1 MSKRKIFLGAITAI
15 ALFVLGPA
23 TINKVANGTTNTLP
37 AISEIV
43 EINEV
48 QASEV
53 REKGTDTAIYQ
64 GANAQKAQASDTF
77 SIAQIG
83 GSVHG
88 RLYDQWTY
96 RSQVST
102 GIAMGLRMHTYVWME
117 TGGNTMQTA
126 NMLNYFLPKIQT
138 PKGSIVALDY
148 EDGAGPSAQ
157 ANTDNVLYGMRRIR
171 DAGYTPVLY
180 SGKYYIANHLQ
191 LDRILAE
198 FPNSLWIASY
208 ADMQIRLEPLWGYF
222 PSMPGVAIWQFTS
235 TARAGG
241 LDYNIDLLGIT
252 KKGYKHGD
260 AERPVTKPEAVK
272 EGIQAD
278 HTPKKAIE
286 AGYTVKVN
294 FSAKSWSNGAS
305 IPGWVKGR
313 SYKVIETNGDKV
325 LLEGIMSWIKRS
337 DIEILQTSA
346 QANAQATS
354 STYVVRSGDSLSG
367 IAQRY
372 NTTVSALQ
380 ALNNISNVNLIYP
393 GQTLRVSGQAT
404 AQRTYTVRSGDT
416 LGTIAQRLGK
426 SIAALQ
432 SANGIRNVNLI
443 YPGQTLKY

>member
-1 MSKRKIFLGAITAI
+1 MSKRKIFLRAITAI

-138 PKGSIVALDY
+138 PKGSIIALDY

-171 DAGYTPVLY
+171 DAGYTAVLY

-191 LDRILAE
+191 LDRILSE

-208 ADMQIRLEPLWGYF
+208 ADMQVRTEPLWGYF

-235 TARAGG
+235 TGRAGG

-252 KKGYKHGD
+252 EKGYKHGD

-325 LLEGIMSWIKRS
+325 LLEGIMSWIDRAS
-337 DIEILQTSA
+337 VEILQTSTQA
-346 QANAQATS
+346 QTVAS
-354 STYVVRSGDSLSG
+354 GTYVVQQGDSLSA
-367 IAQRY
+367 IATRY
-372 NTTVSALQ
+372 NTTV
-380 ALNNISNVNLIYP
+380 
-393 GQTLRVSGQAT
+393 
-404 AQRTYTVRSGDT
+404 
-416 LGTIAQRLGK
+416 GT
-426 SIAALQ
+426 LQ
-432 SANGIRNVNLI
+432 SLNSIRNVNLI
-443 YPGQTLKY
+443 YPGQVLRVNGQVTAQRTYTVRYGDSLSAIASRFGITVGHLQSMNGIRNANLIYPGQTLRY

>member
-15 ALFVLGPA
+15 ALFVLGPV
-23 TINKVANGTTNTLP
+23 TINKVANGTTSTLP
-37 AISEIV
+37 AISKIV
-43 EINEV
+43 ESNEV

-117 TGGNTMQTA
+117 TGGNTMQTS

-157 ANTDNVLYGMRRIR
+157 SNTDNVLYGMRRIR

-252 KKGYKHGD
+252 KKGYNHGD

-305 IPGWVKGR
+305 IPGWVKGT

-337 DIEILQTSA
+337 DIEILQTSS
-346 QANAQATS
+346 QANAQAAS
-354 STYVVRSGDSLSG
+354 SAYVVRSGDSLSG
-367 IAQRY
+367 IAKRY

-380 ALNNISNVNLIYP
+380 ALNNINNVNLIYP
-393 GQTLRVSGQAT
+393 GQALRVSGQAT
-404 AQRTYTVRSGDT
+404 AQRTYTVRYGDNLST
-416 LGTIAQRLGK
+416 IASRLGTTV
-426 SIAALQ
+426 SHLQ
-432 SANGIRNVNLI
+432 SMNEIRNTNLI
-443 YPGQTLKY
+443 YPGQSLRY

>member
-1 MSKRKIFLGAITAI
+1 MNKKKLLLGVAVTTTLFLTGPIVDNATQN
-15 ALFVLGPA
+15 LDQVPA
-23 TINKVANGTTNTLP
+23 TVQK
-37 AISEIV
+37 IV
-43 EINEV
+43 QVDHVKADE
-48 QASEV
+48 
-53 REKGTDTAIYQ
+53 REFGTDTAIYQ
-64 GANAQKAQASDTF
+64 GASAQKVQASDTF
-77 SIAQIG
+77 SIAQVG

-138 PKGSIVALDY
+138 PKGSIIALDY

-208 ADMQIRLEPLWGYF
+208 ADMQVRTSPLWGYF

-235 TARAGG
+235 TGRAGG
-241 LDYNIDLLGIT
+241 LDYNVDLLGIT

-278 HTPKKAIE
+278 NTPKKDITT
-286 AGYTVKVN
+286 GYTVKVN
-294 FSAKSWSNGAS
+294 FSAKTWSNGAG
-305 IPGWVKGR
+305 IPNWVKGN
-313 SYKVIETNGDKV
+313 SYEVIQTNGNKV
-325 LLEGIMSWIKRS
+325 LLVGIMSWIDRS
-337 DIEILQTSA
+337 NVEILATAKQ
-346 QANAQATS
+346 NAIQPATT
-354 STYVVRSGDSLSG
+354 TYTVRSGDSLSA
-367 IAQRY
+367 IAAKFG
-372 NTTVSALQ
+372 TTVSALQ
-380 ALNNISNVNLIYP
+380 SANNIHNANLIYP
-393 GQTLRVSGQAT
+393 GQVLKVSGQAT
-404 AQRTYTVRSGDT
+404 TSNTYTVRSGDNLST
-416 LGTIAQRLGK
+416 IAGRLGTTV
-426 SIAALQ
+426 SHLQ
-432 SANGIRNVNLI
+432 SVNGIRNANLI
-443 YPGQTLKY
+443 YPGQSLRY